1 MPQVTASLF
10 NNQNE
15 AMTHANSVIGSLD
28 LQDVLNPKR
37 LVQVVHP
44 NQVHSS
50 ETMWLVI
57 EPQNLEGLV
66 AKRNAIRA
74 EAMQKLAK
82 LEDQV
87 ASLRS
92 AHGFLGSE
100 E

>member
-1 MPQVTASLF
+1 MPQVAASLF
-10 NNQNE
+10 NDQNE

-57 EPQNLEGLV
+57 EPQNLEGLI

-74 EAMQKLAK
+74 DALQKVTK
-82 LEDQV
+82 LEEQL
-87 ASLRS
+87 ASLRT
-92 AHGFLGSE
+92 AHGFLSE

>member
-1 MPQVTASLF
+1 MPQVAASLF
-10 NNQNE
+10 NDQNE

-44 NQVHSS
+44 NQVHNA

-57 EPQNLEGLV
+57 EPQNLEGLI

-74 EAMQKLAK
+74 DALQKVAK
-82 LEDQV
+82 LEEQL
-87 ASLRS
+87 ASLRT
-92 AHGFLGSE
+92 AHGFLSE

>member
-1 MPQVTASLF
+1 MPQVAASLF
-10 NNQNE
+10 NDQNE

-44 NQVHSS
+44 NQVHNS

-74 EAMQKLAK
+74 DALQTVAK
-82 LEDQV
+82 LEEQL
-87 ASLRS
+87 ASLRT
-92 AHGFLGSE
+92 AHGFLSE